1 MGASAL
7 CGAKGTK
14 HTAAVIPM
22 NREAPV
28 GASTST
34 VNIDICNTK
43 NKDQEDPGKSSL
55 VNRTKLKIG
64 SEVLK
69 TYEPKA
75 LIGKGSFSKVVAVEK
90 KETGNLYA
98 LKMVKRK
105 HIAEYD
111 IETELNILKQLDH
124 PYVVHLYETIATE
137 EQIYMILELAEGGEV
152 YSKVNAYGPIKEREA
167 KRIIKMVLEG
177 VQYLHQCGITHR
189 DLKLENLLYKHATK
203 KSDILISDFGL
214 AHKQKKSDDI
224 MTTTCGTSEY
234 LAPEVLEGDIYTNA
248 VDLWAIGVITYVL
261 LSGKMPFEEDNKSRL
276 YHAIVKG
283 DYNFKSKVS
292 IKLHECIV
300 HVCVYLCMY
309 VCIYRFGLKF
319 LTWQKI
325 LSAN

>member
-7 CGAKGTK
+7 CGAGTK
-14 HTAAVIPM
+14 HTAVVTPM
-22 NREAPV
+22 SREGPI
-28 GASTST
+28 GASNST
-34 VNIDICNTK
+34 VNIDFRNSK
-43 NKDQEDPGKSSL
+43 KKDKGDVGKTTL
-55 VNRTKLKIG
+55 LNRRLKLKIG

-75 LIGKGSFSKVVAVEK
+75 LIGKGSFSKVVVVEHR
-90 KETGNLYA
+90 ETNDLYA
-98 LKMVKRK
+98 LKVVKRK

-124 PYVVHLYETIATE
+124 PYVVHLYETIATD

-152 YSKVNAYGPIKEREA
+152 YSKVSACGAMKEQEA

-177 VQYLHQCGITHR
+177 VQYLHCSGITHR

-214 AHKQKKSDDI
+214 AHQRRRPDDT

-234 LAPEVLEGDIYTNA
+234 LAPEVLEGDFYTSA
-248 VDLWAIGVITYVL
+248 VDLWAMGVITFVL
-261 LSGKMPFEEDNKSRL
+261 LSGKMPFEEESKSRL

-292 IKLHECIV
+292 VCHCI
-300 HVCVYLCMY
+300 
-309 VCIYRFGLKF
+309 CILLMVGCLAKMADTY
-319 LTWQKI
+319 TV
-325 LSAN
+325 

>member
-1 MGASAL
+1 MGTSAL
-7 CGAKGTK
+7 CGTGTK
-14 HTAAVIPM
+14 HTAVVTPGM

-28 GASTST
+28 GASNST
-34 VNIDICNTK
+34 VNLDLRSSSK
-43 NKDQEDPGKSSL
+43 KKDNGDSGKSSPL
-55 VNRTKLKIG
+55 NKRLKLKIG

-75 LIGKGSFSKVVAVEK
+75 LIGKGSFSKVVVVESK
-90 KETGNLYA
+90 KTSNLYA

-124 PYVVHLYETIATE
+124 PYVVHLYETIATND
-137 EQIYMILELAEGGEV
+137 QIYMILELAEGGDI
-152 YSKVNAYGPIKEREA
+152 YSKINASGPMKEQEV

-177 VQYLHQCGITHR
+177 VQYLHSCGITHR
-189 DLKLENLLYKHATK
+189 DLKLENLLYKYATK

-214 AHKQKKSDDI
+214 AHQQRRPDDT

-234 LAPEVLEGDIYTNA
+234 LAPEMLEGEFYTSA
-248 VDLWAIGVITYVL
+248 VDLWAVGVITFVL

-283 DYNFKSKVS
+283 DYSFKSKVGIQLS
-292 IKLHECIV
+292 KCRTHIYDLHCKL
-300 HVCVYLCMY
+300 
-309 VCIYRFGLKF
+309 
-319 LTWQKI
+319 
-325 LSAN
+325 N

>member
-7 CGAKGTK
+7 CGAGMK
-14 HTAAVIPM
+14 HTAVVTPM
-22 NREAPV
+22 SREGPI
-28 GASTST
+28 GASNST
-34 VNIDICNTK
+34 VNIDFRNSK
-43 NKDQEDPGKSSL
+43 KKDKEDVGKTTL
-55 VNRTKLKIG
+55 LNRRLKLKIG

-75 LIGKGSFSKVVAVEK
+75 LIGKGSFSKVVVVEHR
-90 KETGNLYA
+90 ETNDLYA
-98 LKMVKRK
+98 LKVVKRK

-124 PYVVHLYETIATE
+124 PYVVHLYETIATD

-152 YSKVNAYGPIKEREA
+152 YSKVSACGAMKEQEA

-177 VQYLHQCGITHR
+177 VQYLHCSGITHR
-189 DLKLENLLYKHATK
+189 DLKLENLLYKHGTK

-214 AHKQKKSDDI
+214 AHQQRRPDDT

-234 LAPEVLEGDIYTNA
+234 LAPEVLEGDFYTSA
-248 VDLWAIGVITYVL
+248 VDLWAMGVITFVL
-261 LSGKMPFEEDNKSRL
+261 LSGKMPFEEESKSRL

-292 IKLHECIV
+292 VCHCI
-300 HVCVYLCMY
+300 
-309 VCIYRFGLKF
+309 R
-319 LTWQKI
+319 I
-325 LSAN
+325 LLMVGCLAKMADTYNV